1 MAKGLARRRERIGGI
16 RREDKNRW
24 ERRVPLTPE
33 DVGELIARHGLGFHV
48 QPSPIRVFPD
58 ERYAAAGATLREDLS
73 DCDLILGVKEVP
85 TALLL
90 PRKGYIFF
98 SHTIKCQPYNMPML
112 RRLLDLGGTLF
123 DYELIADE
131 RGRRLVFFGN
141 FAGLA
146 GMIVTLHALGE
157 RLQIEGIPS
166 PFLGVR
172 MAHQYPDLPTAKRD
186 IAEIGATIRREGLDP
201 RLSPLVFGVTG
212 YGHVSTGAQEILDL
226 LPVQTITPEELPGL
240 RSRADLSRRRVYK
253 VVFKEEHLVRPL
265 DPRGRFELQDY
276 YDHPEK
282 YASIFES
289 YTPHLNVL
297 INGIYWAEKYPRLIT
312 KAHAAGLFAGD
323 AQPNLRVIGDISC
336 DIEGSIEPTLKATDP
351 ANPCYVYDTRT
362 GEAREG
368 YAGHGPVIM
377 AVDNLPCEL
386 PVESS
391 TFFGHALRGFVAEF
405 AGMDLRTP
413 LAGLAL
419 SETLKRAMIAERG
432 TLLPRFG
439 YIEPH
444 LPPTGA

>member
-1 MAKGLARRRERIGGI
+1 
-16 RREDKNRW
+16 
-24 ERRVPLTPE
+24 
-33 DVGELIARHGLGFHV
+33 
-48 QPSPIRVFPD
+48 
-58 ERYAAAGATLREDLS
+58 
-73 DCDLILGVKEVP
+73 
-85 TALLL
+85 
-90 PRKGYIFF
+90 
-98 SHTIKCQPYNMPML
+98 
-112 RRLLDLGGTLF
+112 
-123 DYELIADE
+123 
-131 RGRRLVFFGN
+131 
-141 FAGLA
+141 
-146 GMIVTLHALGE
+146 
-157 RLQIEGIPS
+157 
-166 PFLGVR
+166 
-172 MAHQYPDLPTAKRD
+172 MAHQYPDLPAAKRD
-186 IAEIGATIRREGLDP
+186 IAKIGATIRREGLDP

-240 RSRADLSRRRVYK
+240 RSRADLSRHQVYK
-253 VVFKEEHLVRPL
+253 VVFKEEHLVRPR

-297 INGIYWAEKYPRLIT
+297 VNGICWTEKYPRLIT
-312 KAHAAGLFAGD
+312 KAHAAGLFAGG

-336 DIEGSIEPTLKATDP
+336 DIEGSIEPTLKTTDP
-351 ANPCYVYDTRT
+351 ANPCYVYDPRT
-362 GEAREG
+362 EAAREG

-391 TFFGHALRGFVAEF
+391 AVFSHALRGFVAEF
-405 AGMDLRTP
+405 AGVDLRAP
-413 LAGLAL
+413 LESLAL

-432 TLLPRFG
+432 TLLPRFS

>member
-1 MAKGLARRRERIGGI
+1 MIIGI

-24 ERRVPLTPE
+24 ERRAPLTPE
-33 DVGELIARHGLGFHV
+33 DVGDLIARHGLGLHV
-48 QPSPIRVFPD
+48 QPSPIRIFPD

-73 DCDLILGVKEVP
+73 ECDLILGVKEVP

-90 PRKGYIFF
+90 PHTGYCFV
-98 SHTIKCQPYNMPML
+98 SHTIKCQLYNMPML
-112 RRLLDLGGTLF
+112 RRLLDLGDTLF
-123 DYELIADE
+123 DYELITDD

-157 RLQIEGIPS
+157 RLQIEGIPN
-166 PFLGVR
+166 PFAGVR
-172 MAHQYPDLPTAKRD
+172 MAHQYPDLPAAKRD
-186 IAEIGATIRREGLDP
+186 IAEIGATIRRAGLDP
-201 RLSPLVFGVTG
+201 RLCPLVFGVTG

-240 RSRADLSRRRVYK
+240 RRRTDLSRHQVYK
-253 VVFKEEHLVRPL
+253 VVFKEEHLVRPR
-265 DPRGRFELQDY
+265 DPRVGFELQDY

-297 INGIYWAEKYPRLIT
+297 INAIYWAEKYPRLIT
-312 KAHAAGLFAGD
+312 KTHAAELFAGD

-351 ANPCYVYDTRT
+351 AIPCFVYDPRT
-362 GEAREG
+362 GEARDG

-391 TFFGHALRGFVAEF
+391 VFFSHALRGFVAEF
-405 AGMDLRTP
+405 AGVDRRAP
-413 LAGLAL
+413 LAAAGL
-419 SETLKRAMIAERG
+419 SEALKRAMIAERG
-432 TLLPRFG
+432 VLLPRFG

-444 LPPTGA
+444 LPPAGAH

>member
-1 MAKGLARRRERIGGI
+1 MIIGI

-33 DVGELIARHGLGFHV
+33 DVGDLIARHGLIFHV
-48 QPSPIRVFPD
+48 QPSPIRIFPD

-73 DCDLILGVKEVP
+73 GCDIILGVKEVP

-90 PRKGYIFF
+90 PHKGYFFF
-98 SHTIKCQPYNMPML
+98 SHTIKSQPYNMPML

-123 DYELIADE
+123 DYELITDE
-131 RGRRLVFFGN
+131 RGQRLVFFGN

-157 RLQIEGIPS
+157 RLQIEGIPN
-166 PFLGVR
+166 PFAGVR
-172 MAHQYPDLPTAKRD
+172 MAHQYPDLPAAKLA
-186 IAEIGATIRREGLDP
+186 IAEVGATIRREGLDP
-201 RLSPLVFGVTG
+201 RLSPLVIGVTG
-212 YGHVSTGAQEILDL
+212 YGHVSTGAQEIIDL
-226 LPVQTITPEELPGL
+226 LPVQAITPEELPDL
-240 RSRADLSRRRVYK
+240 RRRTDLSRHQVYK
-253 VVFKEEHLVRPL
+253 VVFKEEHLVRPR
-265 DPRGRFELQDY
+265 DPRGRFELKDY

-282 YASIFES
+282 YASVFES

-297 INGIYWAEKYPRLIT
+297 INGIYWAERYPRLIT
-312 KAHAAGLFAGD
+312 RAHAAKLFAGD

-351 ANPCYVYDTRT
+351 ASPCYVYDPRT

-391 TFFGHALRGFVAEF
+391 AFFSHALRGFVAEF
-405 AGMDLRTP
+405 GGAGRRAPIAT
-413 LAGLAL
+413 AEL

-432 TLLPRFG
+432 ALLPRFS
-439 YIEPH
+439 YIESH
-444 LPPTGA
+444 LPPTGAH